1 MAHLEL
7 SQVTVVVCLHLE
19 VEHGCLYGGGGGHQ
33 VLIKQAQN
41 LPAHIVQFLL
51 DHGAV
56 LLDEFDALLVA
67 LRHLALRECKFG
79 EGGWKRRALNRVSDE
94 GLQRGRSTAGLA
106 RGL

>member
-1 MAHLEL
+1 
-7 SQVTVVVCLHLE
+7 
-19 VEHGCLYGGGGGHQ
+19 
-33 VLIKQAQN
+33 
-41 LPAHIVQFLL
+41 
-51 DHGAV
+51 
-56 LLDEFDALLVA
+56 LDEFDALLVA